1 MYDVF
6 VDLLKKKGVRA
17 YDVSKE
23 TGISSSVFTDWKKG
37 RYTPK
42 ADKLQKIADYF
53 GVSLEYMMTGS
64 EASSMDLSKDE
75 VDIILDYRKLNSN
88 GKSML
93 LAQLRMI
100 SNDELYTKDTAQAAG

>member
-6 VDLLKKKGVRA
+6 MDLLKKKGVKA

-64 EASSMDLSKDE
+64 EASAMDLSKDE
-75 VDIILDYRKLNSN
+75 VNIILDYRKLNN
-88 GKSML
+88 EGKTMF

-100 SNDELYTKDTAQAAG
+100 SNDSEYIKNTAQAAG